1 MLTVNSVTWPVSR
14 VGFEL
19 GALDDALS
27 DPNAG
32 RGTAGAVSA
41 PSAGPLIFGTQ
52 AERSRAAVSAVRTA
66 SELAED
72 ARTSAVTARLVF
84 SVDPAT
90 ETHATTV
97 AAAVAAAA
105 TANSRLNASVANFK
119 RGRSGDFIAF
129 TAAVQFPR
137 EPRL

>member
-32 RGTAGAVSA
+32 GGTAGAASA
-41 PSAGPLIFGTQ
+41 SSARPSISGTH

-72 ARTSAVTARLVF
+72 ARTAAVTPRLVF

-90 ETHATTV
+90 ETHATKV

-119 RGRSGDFIAF
+119 RGRSGDFFAF
-129 TAAVQFPR
+129 TGAVQFPR
-137 EPRL
+137 EPRV